1 MKNRNNDIYVG
12 MGFYYVKLLENLGGK
27 RYEEKTI
34 KIILYERGVMHAR
47 DKQCVCTRRKLN
59 GFRGY

>member
-34 KIILYERGVMHAR
+34 KIILILLQF
-47 DKQCVCTRRKLN
+47 K
-59 GFRGY
+59 F